1 MADLRR
7 LTASVRVRATLGA
20 AAVVAAVLVVAA
32 VVLVLLQREAMRESA
47 EEIAQARADQ
57 VAGQISVGGPPTAL
71 AGEDAEDPGEY
82 DEEPEDVVVQI
93 LVGSR
98 VVESSQPGVV
108 LPAREGIHD
117 LPGAEHRYVVATAD
131 ASWEGTDY
139 TVVAAATL
147 EEAEDAVAVLVP
159 ALTIVVPLVLLV
171 VAAVTWLVVG
181 RALAPVERLRRE
193 VDAITEERLDR
204 RVEPPPSRDEI
215 HRLALTM
222 NAMLARLQ
230 EARDRQRRFVSDA
243 SHELRSPIATLRQ
256 SGEVAQAHPDA
267 LSQRELADSV
277 VAESLRLQRLVEQLL
292 LLAWADEGRIAGAAR
307 DVDLDDLLLA
317 EASRVRRDHPSLSV
331 DASGVGPARVRGNAL
346 ALDQVIRNLVDN
358 AARHA
363 RTRVALSSSE
373 ADGRVRVE
381 VADDGGGVAPED
393 RERIFERFVRL
404 DEARARDAGGSG
416 LGLAIVREIVV
427 AQGGRV
433 HVVPADCGGARF
445 VVELPGDP
453 T

>member
-7 LTASVRVRATLGA
+7 LTGSVRVRATLGA
-20 AAVVAAVLVVAA
+20 VAVVAAVLVVAA
-32 VVLVLLQREAMRESA
+32 VVLVLLQREALRAGA

-57 VAGQISVGGPPTAL
+57 VAGHVSVSGPIEGSAL
-71 AGEDAEDPGEY
+71 AGEDAEDRGEY
-82 DEEPEDVVVQI
+82 DDEPEDVVVQ
-93 LVGSR
+93 LLAGSR
-98 VVESSQPGVV
+98 IVESSQPGVV
-108 LPAREGIHD
+108 LPAREGIQD

-131 ASWEGTDY
+131 ASWRGTDY
-139 TVVAAATL
+139 LAVAAVSL
-147 EEAEDAVAVLVP
+147 EDAEEAVAVLVP
-159 ALTIVVPLVLLV
+159 ALTLGVPLVLLV

-193 VDAITEERLDR
+193 VDTITEERLDR

-230 EARDRQRRFVSDA
+230 AARDRQRRFVSDA

-256 SGEVAQAHPDA
+256 SGEVARAHPDA
-267 LSQRELADSV
+267 LSQRELADGV
-277 VAESLRLQRLVEQLL
+277 VAESLRLQRLVDQLL
-292 LLAWADEGRIAGAAR
+292 LLARADEGRVAGAVR

-317 EASRVRRDHPSLSV
+317 EAARVRRDHPSLTV
-331 DASGVGPARVRGNAL
+331 DASGIGPARVRGNPL

-358 AARHA
+358 AVRHA
-363 RTRVALSSSE
+363 RAGVVLSAAE

-381 VADDGGGVAPED
+381 VADDGAGVAPED

-433 HVVPADCGGARF
+433 RVVPAEAGGARF
-445 VVELPGDP
+445 VVDLPS
-453 T
+453 